1 MMIAGGFIW
10 HIVRALRR
18 SFGRIALLFLVTGLI
33 AAIVVELVA
42 IFESGGQFPS
52 APTHLIALVLGL
64 AFAYACSA
72 TMLVVEIIRDLYLTV
87 EEIER
92 DFRDKFTASSK
103 LVDDVVEGMGAGV
116 MGSAVQRTFGRR

>member
-10 HIVRALRR
+10 HLFRALRR

-52 APTHLIALVLGL
+52 TPTHLTALVLGL
-64 AFAYACSA
+64 AVAYACSA
-72 TMLVVEIIRDLYLTV
+72 TMMVVEIIRDLYLTM

-92 DFRDKFTASSK
+92 DVRNKFTASAGV
-103 LVDDVVEGMGAGV
+103 VDGLVEGVGAGM
-116 MGSAVQRTFGRR
+116 MGNAIERTFGKR

>member
-52 APTHLIALVLGL
+52 APTHLIAIVLGF